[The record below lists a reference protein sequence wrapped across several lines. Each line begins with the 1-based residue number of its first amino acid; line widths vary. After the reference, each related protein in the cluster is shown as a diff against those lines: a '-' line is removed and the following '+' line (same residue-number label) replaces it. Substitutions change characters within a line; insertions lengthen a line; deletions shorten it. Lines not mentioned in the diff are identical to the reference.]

1 MARTTPARDV
11 AVVAMQLHSVS
22 IHLLRTVRKV
32 DPASGLTPQRLSAM
46 SVVVFGGARTM
57 RDLAAAEQ
65 VSVPTMSRLVQ
76 ALEEEGLLT
85 RDVDPDDRRSEHL
98 VATAKGKRLLKQGQE
113 RRLTLVSQILERMP
127 AADFHAL
134 ARAVPALQQAILGEN
149 Q

>member
-1 MARTTPARDV
+1 MARTTPARD
-11 AVVAMQLHSVS
+11 AAVAMQLHSAA
-22 IHLLRTVRKV
+22 IHLLRTVRKA
-32 DPASGLTPQRLSAM
+32 DSASGLTPQRLSAM

-85 RDVDPDDRRSEHL
+85 REVDPDDRRSEHL

-113 RRLTLVSQILERMP
+113 RRLKLVSQILERMP
-127 AADFHAL
+127 AAEFHAL

-149 Q
+149 P

>member
-1 MARTTPARDV
+1 MARPTPSRDV
-11 AVVAMQLHSVS
+11 AVVAMQLHSVA

-85 RDVDPDDRRSEHL
+85 RAVDPDDRRSEHL

-113 RRLTLVSQILERMP
+113 RRLKLVSNILERMP
-127 AADFHAL
+127 AAEFRAL

>member
-1 MARTTPARDV
+1 MARRTPAPDA
-11 AVVAMQLHSVS
+11 AVVAMQLHSAA

-76 ALEEEGLLT
+76 ALEQEGLLT
-85 RDVDPDDRRSEHL
+85 REVDPDDRRSEHL
-98 VATAKGKRLLKQGQE
+98 VATAKGKRLLKQGQD
-113 RRLTLVSQILERMP
+113 RRLRLVSHILERMP
-127 AADFHAL
+127 PADFHAL
-134 ARAVPALQQAILGEN
+134 ARGVPALQQAILGEN